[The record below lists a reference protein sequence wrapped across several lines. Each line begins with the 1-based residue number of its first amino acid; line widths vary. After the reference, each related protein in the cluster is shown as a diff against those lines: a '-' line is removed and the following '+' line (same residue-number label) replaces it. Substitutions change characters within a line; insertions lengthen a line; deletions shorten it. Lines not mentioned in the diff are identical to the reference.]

1 MMFEKTD
8 RDLPSHESWKYI
20 LREMENETILFKTK
34 LAQVLS
40 GSFERKHL
48 VHLEVF
54 QYRFLKMDEQISL
67 LRHEVRSFQEALLYS
82 SVQDPAN
89 ASIMQEVLTGKMDLV
104 KSSFNTLASD
114 FNMYLQEHF
123 SS

>member
-1 MMFEKTD
+1 MLEKID
-8 RDLPSHESWKYI
+8 GYLPFHESWRYI

-48 VHLEVF
+48 EHLEVF

-67 LRHEVRSFQEALLYS
+67 LRYEVRTFQEALFYS
-82 SVQDPAN
+82 NVHEPADVTV
-89 ASIMQEVLTGKMDLV
+89 MQEVLTGKMELI
-104 KSSFNTLASD
+104 KHSFDTLSLD
-114 FNMYLQEHF
+114 FKMYLQEHF
-123 SS
+123 SAQ